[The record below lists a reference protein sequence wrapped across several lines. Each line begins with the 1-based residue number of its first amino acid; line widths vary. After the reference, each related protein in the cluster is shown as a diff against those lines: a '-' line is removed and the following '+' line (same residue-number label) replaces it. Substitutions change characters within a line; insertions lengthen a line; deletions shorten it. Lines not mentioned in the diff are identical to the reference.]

1 MVSVSNKPVTEQPI
15 DTVLDLKV
23 EERTFHLHDGGRL
36 HAVGKLEFSLPAQ
49 SFTCIVGPSG
59 CGKTTTLRMILG
71 LDNNFTG
78 TIRQPESDRVAAVFQ
93 EPRLLPWRTVEQNIR
108 LVLPENKSHQSLD
121 ELLDALEL
129 GEVRD
134 FYPNQLSLGLARRA
148 SLARAFVLE
157 PQLLILD
164 EPFVSLDDS
173 TAERL
178 RQLLIDLWQRQQT
191 TALMVTHNIR
201 EAALLADRIL
211 VFSKRPTRILD
222 ELLIE
227 TDRSQRD
234 HDFAEQI
241 VKQVQ
246 TMVPETILENSPD
259 SVPQAST
266 H

>member
-1 MVSVSNKPVTEQPI
+1 MSEHAGSQSRE
-15 DTVLDLKV
+15 TVLDLQV
-23 EERTFHLHDGGRL
+23 AGRTFALEDGGAL
-36 HAVGKLEFSLPAQ
+36 HAVGKLAFSLDAR

-71 LDNNFTG
+71 LDTGFEG
-78 TIRQPESDRVAAVFQ
+78 TIRQPDKHSVAAVFQ

-108 LVLPENKSHQSLD
+108 LVLPDAQRHRSLD
-121 ELLDALEL
+121 ALLDVLEL

-134 FYPNQLSLGLARRA
+134 FFPNQLSLGLARRA

-164 EPFVSLDDS
+164 EPFVSLDDT
-173 TAERL
+173 TADRL
-178 RQLLIDLWQRQQT
+178 RQLLIDLWQRHPT

-211 VFSKRPTRILD
+211 VFGKRPTRVLGAFVID
-222 ELLIE
+222 
-227 TDRSQRD
+227 TARDQRD
-234 HDFAEQI
+234 DAFVDH
-241 VKQVQ
+241 VVTQVGDIIRL
-246 TMVPETILENSPD
+246 TD
-259 SVPQAST
+259 